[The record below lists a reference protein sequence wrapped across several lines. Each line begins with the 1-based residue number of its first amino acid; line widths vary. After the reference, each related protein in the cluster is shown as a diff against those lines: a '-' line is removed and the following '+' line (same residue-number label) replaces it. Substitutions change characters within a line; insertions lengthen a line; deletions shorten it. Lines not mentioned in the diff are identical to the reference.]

1 MVDPDT
7 PDGDLSKAEDAGSRV
22 FDPDAETL
30 VYEMEGWTAD
40 LQSAFCDFLGRHG
53 IPYEFD
59 AAGDLVVGAVDK
71 EAADSAL
78 DTILGEAEEHKELNR
93 RSGDRRITAG
103 EQQSNGQQEPLSRQQ
118 LMNKGWKRLAT
129 VFIFFGVLAIG
140 QRSCDNQQ
148 EDSLTQYEMPQ
159 LEEADIDASV
169 ERLRISNMTSGMGI
183 TDSELRCVVTTVFD
197 PSKWESGQVLAL
209 QVRQM
214 LSREL
219 PALMP
224 GKSISDRPPK
234 AIVTRLVA
242 AFDACTDLREFLGNT
257 WALSDGLSPDWVTC
271 ITEELSD
278 EALAA
283 AFFDETVFNYEDDVA
298 QLELEIEAIADSVCP
313 VPLLP

>member
-1 MVDPDT
+1 MVNPDT
-7 PDGDLSKAEDAGSRV
+7 PDGDLSEAENAGGRV
-22 FDPDAETL
+22 FDPDAEKL

-40 LQSAFCDFLGRHG
+40 LQSAFCDLLGRHG

-59 AAGDLVVGAVDK
+59 AAGDLVVGAVDE

-78 DTILGEAEEHKELNR
+78 DAFLGEAEEHKELDR

-118 LMNKGWKRLAT
+118 LMNKGWKRLAA

-140 QRSCDNQQ
+140 QRSCDDQQ
-148 EDSLTQYEMPQ
+148 GNSLTQYEMPQ
-159 LEEADIDASV
+159 MEEADIDASV
-169 ERLRISNMTSGMGI
+169 ERLRISNMASGMGL
-183 TDSELRCVVTTVFD
+183 TDSELRCVVTTFFD
-197 PSKWESGQVLAL
+197 PSKWESGEVLAL
-209 QVRQM
+209 QARQM
-214 LSREL
+214 LSRDL

-234 AIVTRLVA
+234 AIVTRWVA

-283 AFFDETVFNYEDDVA
+283 AIFGETVFNHEDDVA
-298 QLELEIEAIADSVCP
+298 QLELEIEAITDSVCP
-313 VPLLP
+313 VPPLP